1 VAALKK
7 PKRKALTKKLERQVI
22 VEAGGKCPWCS
33 ERVTAAE
40 IEIHHIDEDR
50 SNNELS
56 NLILTCRNHHG
67 QIGAKLIPHWDV
79 IVKKQL
85 LCNPAVAERLG
96 LNNPKAA
103 GPGPAIYGDNH
114 GIAAKEVHIGTVK
127 IGRQGKGKRATTP
140 GLIEADPD
148 MRTHANYLVKRY
160 ILCARTG
167 RSSTNGASH
176 RLPHTESSRRA
187 SVLPGSVLLIPQ
199 KRFLEWVAQAQRKIN
214 GTVFGQQNR
223 AKGNRNYHSWEEHL
237 IERHGPA

>member
-1 VAALKK
+1 VAAPKK
-7 PKRKALTKKLERQVI
+7 TKRKALTKKLERQVI

-50 SNNELS
+50 SNNEVS

-67 QIGAKLIPHWDV
+67 QIGEKLIPNWEV

-85 LCNPAVAERLG
+85 LCNPGVAERLG
-96 LNNPKAA
+96 LNHPKPA

-127 IGRQGKGKRATTP
+127 IGRQGKGKRAATP

-148 MRTHANYLVKRY
+148 MRTYATYLVKRY
-160 ILCARTG
+160 ILWRK
-167 RSSTNGASH
+167 NGQVIDKRRFSPASAH
-176 RLPHTESSRRA
+176 GILAAGFGSPD
-187 SVLPGSVLLIPQ
+187 SVLLIPQ
-199 KRFLEWVAQAQRKIN
+199 ARFQDWGASSAKDRRNGLRATEPGKRQSEL
-214 GTVFGQQNR
+214 
-223 AKGNRNYHSWEEHL
+223 
-237 IERHGPA
+237 P